1 MIFFLSDNGGRRS
14 GIGRRQF
21 SYSGHIPERRFGKD
35 RRNGKDRR
43 KDIPF
48 NINKNR
54 RSGIG

>member
-14 GIGRRQF
+14 GIARRQF
-21 SYSGHIPERRFGKD
+21 SYSGHIPERRFGQD

-48 NINKNR
+48 KINKDR
-54 RSGIG
+54 RSGI